1 VQQEA
6 ALRADPAI
14 AVLTEPAD
22 ILGECPTWA
31 EEEQALYWIDVRGK
45 AIRRRDHATGEIRSW
60 PTPDLIGC
68 FSLRARGGAVVGL
81 RSGVATFDFSSGA
94 FEMIFSPHA
103 VHADM
108 RFNDGRCD
116 RQGRFWAGTMND
128 VTRQPVGY
136 LYRIDARGASV
147 MLDLVAVPNSLCWS
161 PDGTVMYFADGREP
175 VIWAFDMDTE
185 TGDISNRREFA
196 RMVGE
201 GVPDGATVD
210 AEGFVWSAQYGGAVV
225 NRFAPDGTL
234 VRSIPMPVTQP
245 TCVTFGGPDYS
256 TLFITTARQR
266 LAPEALAKEPSAGSV
281 LAIEPGM
288 CGLPEPRFAL

>member
-1 VQQEA
+1 MAV
-6 ALRADPAI
+6 RAGPAI
-14 AVLTEPAD
+14 AVLTEPTD

-45 AIRRRDHATGEIRSW
+45 AIRRRDHATGETRSW

-68 FSLRARGGAVVGL
+68 FSLRGRGGAVVGL
-81 RSGVATFDFSSGA
+81 REGVATFDFSSGA
-94 FEMIFSPHA
+94 FEMIHAPHA
-103 VHADM
+103 GQPDM

-136 LYRIDARGASV
+136 LYRIDERGASV
-147 MLDLVAVPNSLCWS
+147 VLDMVAVPNSLCWS

-175 VIWAFDMDTE
+175 VIWAFDLDTE
-185 TGDISNRREFA
+185 TGGISNRREFA
-196 RMVGE
+196 RIKGE

-210 AEGFVWSAQYGGAVV
+210 VEGFVWSAQYGGAVV

-234 VRSIPMPVTQP
+234 VRSIPVPVTQP
-245 TCVTFGGPDYS
+245 TCVTFGGPDHS

-266 LAPEALAKEPSAGSV
+266 LAPEVLAKEPLAGTV
-281 LAIEPGM
+281 LAIEPGVR
-288 CGLPEPRFAL
+288 GLPEPRFAL

>member
-1 VQQEA
+1 MQQV

-14 AVLTEPAD
+14 AVLTEPVD

-45 AIRRRDHATGEIRSW
+45 AIRRRDHKTGEIRNW

-68 FSLRARGGAVVGL
+68 FSLRDGGGAVVGL
-81 RSGVATFDFSSGA
+81 REGVATFDFSSGA
-94 FEMIFSPHA
+94 FDMIAAPNA
-103 VHADM
+103 GQPDM

-128 VTRQPVGY
+128 VTRQPVGH
-136 LYRIDARGASV
+136 LYRIGARGASA
-147 MLDLVAVPNSLCWS
+147 MLDLVAIPNSLCWS
-161 PDGTVMYFADGREP
+161 PNGSVMYFADGREP

-185 TGDISNRREFA
+185 TGDISNRRQFA

-210 AEGFVWSAQYGGAVV
+210 IEGFVWNAQYGGGVV

-234 VRSIPMPVTQP
+234 VRSIPVPVTQP
-245 TCVTFGGPDYS
+245 TCVTFGGPDHS

-266 LAPEALAKEPSAGSV
+266 LAPEVLAKEPLAGAV
-281 LAIEPGM
+281 LAIEPGVR
-288 CGLPEPRFAL
+288 GLPEPRFAL